1 MGRFYEKLN
10 DSEEI
15 IFRTHT
21 HLYKI
26 ISSLPILF
34 FGWFSIFFLYVGLAY
49 LTYATIR
56 HFYYEYVITNQR
68 LIIKKGFYY
77 LRLES
82 IPHYKI
88 EEVLI
93 RQSFFDKIIGGGTIF
108 IFGSSIKTRKLNKIG
123 KPKTFRSALYSQ
135 LPASNLGY
143 FEHA

>member
-15 IFRTHT
+15 IFRTHE

-26 ISSLPILF
+26 ISSLPILLC
-34 FGWFSIFFLYVGLAY
+34 GLFSIWFLLVGIGHLG
-49 LTYATIR
+49 YALIR
-56 HFYYEYVITNQR
+56 YFYYEYLVTNQR
-68 LIIKKGFYY
+68 FIIKKGFFYI
-77 LRLES
+77 RLES

-108 IFGSSIKTRKLNKIG
+108 IFGSSIKTKKLNKIG
-123 KPKTFRSALYSQ
+123 SPKTFRSALYSQ

>member
-1 MGRFYEKLN
+1 MGQLSEKLN

-26 ISSLPILF
+26 ISSLPILL

-56 HFYYEYVITNQR
+56 HFYYEYIITNQR

-77 LRLES
+77 LRIES

-108 IFGSSIKTRKLNKIG
+108 IFGPSIKTRKLDKIG

-135 LPASNLGY
+135 LPTSNLGY
-143 FEHA
+143 FEQA